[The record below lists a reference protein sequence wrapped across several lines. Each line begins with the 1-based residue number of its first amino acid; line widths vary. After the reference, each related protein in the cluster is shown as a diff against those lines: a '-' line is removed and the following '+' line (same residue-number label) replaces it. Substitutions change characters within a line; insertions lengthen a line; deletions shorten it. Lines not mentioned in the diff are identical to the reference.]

1 MLFALSRLN
10 VKTKGL
16 SGREA
21 LPHPVFWLEV
31 KALVQDGATFAIAKA
46 KQLQVGVGSYPIV
59 TPVRGPLKIEPR
71 YR

>member
-21 LPHPVFWLEV
+21 LPHPAFWLEV

-46 KQLQVGVGSYPIV
+46 KQLQAGVG
-59 TPVRGPLKIEPR
+59 
-71 YR
+71 